1 MTLDQLVSI
10 VHRVENLKL
19 IEVHLLDK
27 MQLNTPVLIVNSQVL
42 TNKLSSNCIKIFSTN
57 KEV

>member
-27 MQLNTPVLIVNSQVL
+27 MQLNTPVLIVNSQAL

>member
-10 VHRVENLKL
+10 VPHVGNLRL
-19 IEVHLLDK
+19 IEVHSLDK